1 MRKLEIVRQW
11 MAEGK
16 ILHPLERNPNI
27 VDLTRTLMT
36 LCGYREFKET
46 HWIKVLKRDLHGEA
60 RHLRPS
66 DHYIFVLVDGL
77 GRNLSDFFPPGGFF
91 DSHFVRELRSVFPST
106 TASAMTSLV
115 TGEWPGVHG
124 LTGWFTHLP
133 EFGRTAKILPF
144 VDRFTGTPMEDYGA
158 DMGALVPV
166 KSLFSSLEREV
177 CVIMPSSIRSGAYS
191 NWANHD
197 TQVLSYRSL
206 SGGFQAAAA
215 NVQNRTKPSF
225 TFFYVPDVDT
235 AEHEGGTSSAKVRRL
250 IKSVDEAL
258 TKLTSSVPA
267 GTKIVVAAD
276 HGLVDVPTDRRVHLT
291 EDHPMLGYLSVA
303 PSGEA
308 AMPIFHVREGR
319 ERQFEEFFAT
329 SYGTVME
336 LLSISD
342 VEALG
347 LFGNDGIS
355 SLTRRRLGN
364 YIGIAVD
371 PFVMIFDGPGDHS
384 GDFVAF
390 HGGLQ
395 PEAMAVPLF
404 VA

>member
-225 TFFYVPDVDT
+225 TF
-235 AEHEGGTSSAKVRRL
+235 
-250 IKSVDEAL
+250 
-258 TKLTSSVPA
+258 
-267 GTKIVVAAD
+267 
-276 HGLVDVPTDRRVHLT
+276 
-291 EDHPMLGYLSVA
+291 
-303 PSGEA
+303 
-308 AMPIFHVREGR
+308 
-319 ERQFEEFFAT
+319 
-329 SYGTVME
+329 
-336 LLSISD
+336 SISSPAPIPRRGA
-342 VEALG
+342 VC
-347 LFGNDGIS
+347 S
-355 SLTRRRLGN
+355 ST
-364 YIGIAVD
+364 
-371 PFVMIFDGPGDHS
+371 S
-384 GDFVAF
+384 TT
-390 HGGLQ
+390 
-395 PEAMAVPLF
+395 
-404 VA
+404 